1 MRRSGLLNPDLS
13 YAVSRL
19 GHTDTFAIGD
29 CGLPIPHDVKVIDLS
44 LVFGIP
50 SFHDVVNAILSEVV
64 VEATTIATATPPNVR
79 DIITQAARSS
89 GHESLTLTTVDH
101 EELKAQIEQCAF
113 VIRTGET
120 TPYANAIFRC
130 GVAF

>member
-1 MRRSGLLNPDLS
+1 MRKSGLLNPDVA
-13 YAVSRL
+13 YAINRL

-29 CGLPIPHDVKVIDLS
+29 CGLPIPEHVEVIDLA

-50 SFHDVVNAILSEVV
+50 RFADVVAAVLNEVV
-64 VEATTIATATPPNVR
+64 VEGATIATATPAEVR
-79 DIITQAARSS
+79 DILPDV
-89 GHESLTLTTVDH
+89 ELTEVDH
-101 EELKAQIEQCAF
+101 KELKARLAECSF

-120 TPYANAIFRC
+120 TPYANVIFRS